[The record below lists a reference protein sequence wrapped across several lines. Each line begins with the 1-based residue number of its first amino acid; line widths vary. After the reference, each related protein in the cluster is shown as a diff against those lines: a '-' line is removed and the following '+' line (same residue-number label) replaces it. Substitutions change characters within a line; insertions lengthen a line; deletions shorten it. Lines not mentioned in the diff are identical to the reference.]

1 MKVLLRCSYLV
12 LLLGP
17 GSKIK
22 ATFGVTF
29 VAVAAVL
36 LLIGGIACCHCNGN
50 RRGDA
55 RFADELELAN
65 HQAIFVPGDAF

>member
-1 MKVLLRCSYLV
+1 MKVLLRCSYHV

-36 LLIGGIACCHCNGN
+36 LLIGGIACCRCNRD

-55 RFADELELAN
+55 RFADEVELAN